1 MSSAVLGRFAFK
13 RGDAM
18 QASPLQQI
26 IERFGDKDETN
37 KSEVRKEAK
46 EALIKSVRNFI
57 KKGDLLEEEF
67 SEKGIERVSNRKL
80 LKLLDLAEHVQDEFG
95 SRSSLI
101 DKLLEFESKVKD
113 SGYREH
119 LEKLS
124 LPALYSRHEVA
135 RKRSS

>member
-1 MSSAVLGRFAFK
+1 
-13 RGDAM
+13 M

-37 KSEVRKEAK
+37 KAEARKEAK
-46 EALIKSVRNFI
+46 EALVKAVRTLI

-95 SRSSLI
+95 SRAALI
-101 DKLLEFESKVKD
+101 DKLLELESKVKD

-124 LPALYSRHEVA
+124 LPTLYSRHEAA
-135 RKRSS
+135 RKRS